1 MKNISIMKYI
11 NSYSAKAYMT
21 SFQKNEIYYSNK
33 IKKAF
38 FFTGLSKSFSIT
50 KSIRQFR
57 TKSSNTNNTN
67 LSLVVW
73 GTNLTSTVGSGQF
86 TKQVSGMIKFPA
98 YQKSVIVGLIIS
110 DAWLRLA
117 SKRSKN
123 ALLGFAQSGDHSK
136 YFYFVF
142 LSLAHYC
149 SSFPLV
155 RIRNRFGKTTIGLQL
170 ETRSLPCFTELYY
183 LFYINGVKV
192 IPFNIYELLTP
203 VALIMGDGSTQR
215 HGLII
220 CTDSYTIPE
229 IVRLMNV
236 LIIRYRLECTLRFH
250 TSTQPRIYI
259 KQHSIAQ
266 LQTIVGPYMI
276 SSLLYKIGTK

>member
-1 MKNISIMKYI
+1 MKWTKNISILKYI
-11 NSYSAKAYMT
+11 NSYFA
-21 SFQKNEIYYSNK
+21 
-33 IKKAF
+33 
-38 FFTGLSKSFSIT
+38 TGLSKSSSIT

-73 GTNLTSTVGSGQF
+73 GTNLQSQVGTGIF

-98 YQKSVIVGLIIS
+98 YQKSVIVGLILS
-110 DAWLRLA
+110 DAWLRFA
-117 SKRSKN
+117 SKRHKN
-123 ALLGFAQSGDHSK
+123 ALLGFAQSGAHSK

-142 LSLAHYC
+142 WSLAHYC

-192 IPFNIYELLTP
+192 IPLNIYELLTP
-203 VALIMGDGSTQR
+203 VALAHWIMGDGSTQR

-229 IVRLMNV
+229 IVRLINV

-250 TSTQPRIYI
+250 TYSQPRIYI
-259 KQHSIAQ
+259 KQHSMAQ

-276 SSLLYKIGTK
+276 SSLLYKIRTK